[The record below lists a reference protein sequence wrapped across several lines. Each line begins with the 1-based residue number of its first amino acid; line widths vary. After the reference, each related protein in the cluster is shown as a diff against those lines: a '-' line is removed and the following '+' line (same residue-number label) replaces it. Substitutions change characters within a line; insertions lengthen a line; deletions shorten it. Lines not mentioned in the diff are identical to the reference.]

1 MIWSALRGHRT
12 NGASFRRQ
20 TPIGPYIVDFVCHA
34 ARLVIEID
42 GGSTSNQN
50 KSNATP
56 DEILTLPAKV
66 FVFCAL
72 TIMTLR
78 PTGRVFSKRLQRPPS
93 LAPPRKRGRGRTE
106 YAALTCF
113 KHNE

>member
-1 MIWSALRGHRT
+1 M
-12 NGASFRRQ
+12 
-20 TPIGPYIVDFVCHA
+20 A
-34 ARLVIEID
+34 A
-42 GGSTSNQN
+42 STSNQN

-72 TIMTLR
+72 TIMTLTNR
-78 PTGRVFSKRLQRPPS
+78 QGVLETVAAAIEHAPS
-93 LAPPRKRGRGRTE
+93 LALPRKRGRGRTE